1 MKEKYSKSR
10 LLLYF
15 LRGSKRYFITG
26 IVFGMLVTLLDLVN
40 PKIISF
46 TIDGV
51 IGKREPKL
59 SGVVSD
65 LVDSLGGVGYLRGHL
80 YVIALG
86 IIVVALAGIF
96 CRYMFTLMNSKGAET
111 FVMTMRNEL
120 FRHIEGL
127 PYKWHSEN
135 KTGDI
140 IQRCTSDVETIK
152 RFLSEQLIQVF
163 RIVILVTFAFAFML
177 GIHPLWSLVA
187 GVFMP
192 VILGLSLHYHKQF
205 GKIFMEADENE
216 GILSSIAQENLTGV
230 RVVRAFGRESYER
243 DRFLKQNKH
252 YFGIWSRFNHLLSK
266 YWSIADVISG
276 FQFIAVIAVGSYL
289 AVSGQITA
297 GQYIAFVS
305 YNSMVIWP
313 IRQLGRVLS
322 QMSKAGVSIE
332 RVKYIMNSELES
344 DRVDAVEPDMKQD
357 ICFNHVSF
365 SFGENQILDDVSFT
379 VPAGTTLGVLGST
392 GSGKSTLINLLIR
405 MYELGED
412 DGSITIGGVDI
423 RDIKASWLR
432 KNIGIVLQEPYL
444 FSRTL
449 RENIGIGID
458 HANEDTIREA
468 ARIASLLHTIE
479 DFTKGFDTEV
489 GERGVTL
496 SGGQKQRTAIAQMI
510 VGDTPVMVFDD
521 SLSAVDAETDARIRD
536 ALRERNADTTTIL
549 VAHRITTLMNADQI
563 IVMDRGRILES
574 GTHEE
579 LLALGGVY
587 RKIYD
592 IQTEG
597 GDYDA
602 E

>member
-1 MKEKYSKSR
+1 
-10 LLLYF
+10 
-15 LRGSKRYFITG
+15 
-26 IVFGMLVTLLDLVN
+26 
-40 PKIISF
+40 
-46 TIDGV
+46 
-51 IGKREPKL
+51 
-59 SGVVSD
+59 
-65 LVDSLGGVGYLRGHL
+65 
-80 YVIALG
+80 
-86 IIVVALAGIF
+86 
-96 CRYMFTLMNSKGAET
+96 
-111 FVMTMRNEL
+111 
-120 FRHIEGL
+120 
-127 PYKWHSEN
+127 
-135 KTGDI
+135 
-140 IQRCTSDVETIK
+140 
-152 RFLSEQLIQVF
+152 
-163 RIVILVTFAFAFML
+163 
-177 GIHPLWSLVA
+177 
-187 GVFMP
+187 
-192 VILGLSLHYHKQF
+192 
-205 GKIFMEADENE
+205 
-216 GILSSIAQENLTGV
+216 
-230 RVVRAFGRESYER
+230 
-243 DRFLKQNKH
+243 
-252 YFGIWSRFNHLLSK
+252 
-266 YWSIADVISG
+266 
-276 FQFIAVIAVGSYL
+276 
-289 AVSGQITA
+289 
-297 GQYIAFVS
+297 
-305 YNSMVIWP
+305 
-313 IRQLGRVLS
+313 
-322 QMSKAGVSIE
+322 
-332 RVKYIMNSELES
+332 
-344 DRVDAVEPDMKQD
+344 MKQE

-365 SFGENQILDDVSFT
+365 SFGDNQILDDVSFT

-449 RENIGIGID
+449 RENIGIGVD
-458 HANEDTIREA
+458 HANMDTIREA

-536 ALRERNADTTTIL
+536 ALRERNAETTTIL

-592 IQTEG
+592 VQTEG

>member
-1 MKEKYSKSR
+1 MKEKFSKSQ
-10 LLLYF
+10 LLLFF
-15 LRGSKRYFITG
+15 LKGSKRYFLTG
-26 IVFGMLVTLLDLVN
+26 ILFGMLVTLLDLVN

-46 TIDGV
+46 TIDAV
-51 IGKREPKL
+51 IGNQEPKL
-59 SGVVSD
+59 SKWVSEI
-65 LVDSLGGVGYLRGHL
+65 VDSVGGVPYLKGHVYL
-80 YVIALG
+80 IAVA
-86 IIVVALAGIF
+86 IILVALVGIF

-111 FVMTMRNEL
+111 FVMTMRNRL
-120 FRHIEGL
+120 FRHIEEL

-152 RFLSEQLIQVF
+152 RFLSEQLIQVL
-163 RIVILVTFAFAFML
+163 RIVILVTFAFIFML
-177 GIHPLWSLVA
+177 GIHVKWALLA
-187 GVFMP
+187 AAFMP
-192 VILGLSLHYHKQF
+192 VILGLSLYYHKKF
-205 GKIFMEADENE
+205 GKIFMKADENE
-216 GILSSIAQENLTGV
+216 GILSSIAQENLMGV
-230 RVVRAFGRESYER
+230 RVVRAFGRESYEKE
-243 DRFLKQNKH
+243 RFEKQNKY
-252 YFGIWSRFNHLLSK
+252 YFGIWATFNHLLSK

-276 FQFIAVIAVGSYL
+276 FQFITVISVGSYL
-289 AVSGQITA
+289 AVAGEVTA

-305 YNSMVIWP
+305 YNSMLIWP

-332 RVKYIMNSELES
+332 RVKYIMNSEIET
-344 DRVDAVEPDMKQD
+344 DRENAITPDMKQD
-357 ICFNHVSF
+357 ICFDHVSF
-365 SFGENQILDDVSFT
+365 GFGENQILDDVSFT
-379 VPAGTTLGVLGST
+379 VKAGSTLGVLGST

-405 MYELGED
+405 MYELGD
-412 DGSITIGGVDI
+412 DQGSITIGGVDI

-449 RENIGIGID
+449 KENIGIGVE
-458 HANEDTIREA
+458 HFNEDTIREA

-496 SGGQKQRTAIAQMI
+496 SGGQKQRTAIAQMVI
-510 VGDTPVMVFDD
+510 GNTPVMVFDD
-521 SLSAVDAETDARIRD
+521 SLSAVDSETDAKIRD
-536 ALRERNADTTTIL
+536 ALKEKSADTTTIL
-549 VAHRITTLMNADQI
+549 IAHRITTLMNADNI
-563 IVMDRGRILES
+563 IVMDAGRILES

-579 LLALGGVY
+579 LLMRGGIY
-587 RKIYD
+587 KKIYD

-597 GDYDA
+597 GDFDA

>member
-1 MKEKYSKSR
+1 
-10 LLLYF
+10 
-15 LRGSKRYFITG
+15 
-26 IVFGMLVTLLDLVN
+26 
-40 PKIISF
+40 
-46 TIDGV
+46 
-51 IGKREPKL
+51 
-59 SGVVSD
+59 
-65 LVDSLGGVGYLRGHL
+65 
-80 YVIALG
+80 
-86 IIVVALAGIF
+86 
-96 CRYMFTLMNSKGAET
+96 
-111 FVMTMRNEL
+111 
-120 FRHIEGL
+120 
-127 PYKWHSEN
+127 
-135 KTGDI
+135 
-140 IQRCTSDVETIK
+140 
-152 RFLSEQLIQVF
+152 
-163 RIVILVTFAFAFML
+163 
-177 GIHPLWSLVA
+177 
-187 GVFMP
+187 
-192 VILGLSLHYHKQF
+192 
-205 GKIFMEADENE
+205 
-216 GILSSIAQENLTGV
+216 
-230 RVVRAFGRESYER
+230 
-243 DRFLKQNKH
+243 
-252 YFGIWSRFNHLLSK
+252 
-266 YWSIADVISG
+266 
-276 FQFIAVIAVGSYL
+276 
-289 AVSGQITA
+289 
-297 GQYIAFVS
+297 
-305 YNSMVIWP
+305 MVIWP

-344 DRVDAVEPDMKQD
+344 DRVGAGEPDMKQD

-365 SFGENQILDDVSFT
+365 SFGDNQILDDVSFR

-405 MYELGED
+405 MYELGEG

-449 RENIGIGID
+449 RENIGIGVD
-458 HANEDTIREA
+458 HANMDTIREA

-536 ALRERNADTTTIL
+536 ALRERNAETTTIL

-563 IVMDRGRILES
+563 IGMDRGRILES